1 MTHLFVQ
8 LAHSVTGNV
17 ITIVALELA
26 AAIIGFIIAWLY
38 ARSLYSP
45 VIKGLETDKTN
56 LNNQIAKLKDEYS
69 SINEKVNKLTEK
81 ISKLEEEVTAK
92 DNEIKILSAEP
103 VYPGTEPVQTETD
116 TVNSLTDSGHIGK
129 YVIGK
134 AKSGEHYFNLKATN
148 GQVILTSGMFPSMAD
163 CLKGIESVR
172 EICSDDNNFE
182 RKKSSNNKP
191 YFNLKASDGHILG
204 KSEMYEAI
212 ANMEKGISS
221 VKKNGGSNI
230 IIEE

>member
-1 MTHLFVQ
+1 MTLLFVQ

-26 AAIIGFIIAWLY
+26 VAIIGFIIAWLY
-38 ARSLYSP
+38 ARSVYTP
-45 VIKGLETDKTN
+45 VIKGLETDKKN
-56 LNNQIAKLKDEYS
+56 LNSQIDKLKDDYNTL
-69 SINEKVNKLTEK
+69 NEKVNKLSEK
-81 ISKLEEEVTAK
+81 KGKLEEEVIAK
-92 DNEIKILSAEP
+92 DNEIKALSAEP
-103 VYPGTEPVQTETD
+103 DHIVTEPVPIDTEP
-116 TVNSLTDSGHIGK
+116 VHIGK

-134 AKSGEHYFNLKATN
+134 AKNGEHYFNLKATN
-148 GQVILTSGMFPSMAD
+148 GQVILTSVMFPSMAD

-172 EICSDDNNFE
+172 EICVDDNSFE

-191 YFNLKASDGHILG
+191 YFNLKASNGHILG

-221 VKKNGGSNI
+221 VKKNGVSNI
-230 IIEE
+230 VNEE